1 MGTKL
6 SGRPF
11 DSNRQ
16 LRGLILSM
24 IVKCSILIVLGA
36 TVAVLFTKSTFANP
50 VVTSPS
56 SELLRAIELGNAFL
70 PSLKRKPRDLKLIEV
85 KNVFGGKPNIWRLT
99 YKERSALPRE
109 TGGLA
114 TLGGELF
121 VEVDLE
127 NGTTKF
133 AGTGE

>member
-1 MGTKL
+1 
-6 SGRPF
+6 
-11 DSNRQ
+11 
-16 LRGLILSM
+16 M
-24 IVKCSILIVLGA
+24 IVKYSILILLGA
-36 TVAVLFTKSTFANP
+36 AVAVLFAKSTFANP

-121 VEVDLE
+121 VEVDLDT
-127 NGTTKF
+127 GKTKF

>member
-1 MGTKL
+1 
-6 SGRPF
+6 
-11 DSNRQ
+11 
-16 LRGLILSM
+16 M
-24 IVKCSILIVLGA
+24 IVKYSILILLGA
-36 TVAVLFTKSTFANP
+36 AVAVLFTKSTFANP

-56 SELLRAIELGNAFL
+56 TELLRAIELGNAFL

-85 KNVFGGKPNIWRLT
+85 KNVFGKPNIWRLT
-99 YKERSALPRE
+99 YKERSAMPRE

-121 VEVDLE
+121 VEVDLD
-127 NGTTKF
+127 NGKTKF